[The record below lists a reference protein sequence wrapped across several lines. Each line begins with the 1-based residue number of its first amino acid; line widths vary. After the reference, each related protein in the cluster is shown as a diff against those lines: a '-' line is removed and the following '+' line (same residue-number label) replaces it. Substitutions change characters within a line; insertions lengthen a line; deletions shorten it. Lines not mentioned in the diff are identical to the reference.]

1 MAHILLFVR
10 DFELGTKLS
19 GICTDLEQ
27 IVEVVDEKSDPRLFG
42 NNAKMAIVDLDDK
55 VFSSIGLIAE
65 LARYDLKVVGFM
77 KQVNN
82 KNQSK
87 LKKAGCEM
95 ILPRS
100 SLVKNMPTLIKELLH

>member
-1 MAHILLFVR
+1 
-10 DFELGTKLS
+10 
-19 GICTDLEQ
+19 
-27 IVEVVDEKSDPRLFG
+27 
-42 NNAKMAIVDLDDK
+42 
-55 VFSSIGLIAE
+55 
-65 LARYDLKVVGFM
+65 M

>member
-19 GICTDLEQ
+19 SVCTDLDHS
-27 IVEVVDEKSDPRLFG
+27 VEFTDEKSDPREFAET
-42 NNAKMAIVDLDDK
+42 AKMAIVDLDDK
-55 VFSSIGLIAE
+55 LFSSIGLMAE
-65 LARYDLKVVGFM
+65 LSRYELKVVGFM
-77 KQVNN
+77 NQVNN
-82 KNQSK
+82 KDQSR

-100 SLVKNMPTLIKELLH
+100 SLVKNLPTLMDELLD